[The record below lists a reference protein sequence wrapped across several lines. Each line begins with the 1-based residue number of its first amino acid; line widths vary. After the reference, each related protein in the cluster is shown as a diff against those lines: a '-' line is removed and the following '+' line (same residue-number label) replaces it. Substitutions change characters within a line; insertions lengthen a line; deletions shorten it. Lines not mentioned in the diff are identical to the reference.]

1 MGNIKE
7 PKYDNDLIN
16 LGYLKKTINNSEKE
30 MESKNDSIYS
40 KSYTSPPIPPYYAG
54 ATYYSD
60 NKIYRCVKDRLVG
73 SFSISDWIIIYDEK
87 KENIMS
93 QNFLFLSEVELKEQ
107 QDGKIETFNQN
118 NDPSV
123 DWETSLEK
131 SEHEGDYW
139 RKNENGFY
147 NIYTYVKYATNPI
160 TFSWEL
166 VDVPIFIFN
175 TITGHKTIYTM
186 KPSSYVKYD
195 LWKLTKDDIE
205 LFPECEIGDYVES
218 INSSDVF
225 SVSDWIKKDDEISLK
240 SIETYYYTTSEI
252 NKFVEIIDENM
263 KSEIQKSDNS
273 IRAYVSES
281 YTTKE
286 TTIDLTKKVDANGK
300 EIEKIY
306 GENTTTIPTL
316 NLAQLSIQAD
326 GINSSVIKKVGIDE
340 VISRINQSAE
350 AVKIEANKV
359 DIDAIA
365 TFTNSKLA
373 ESGSTVINGSNITTG
388 KIKTNVIEGYD
399 SLILSVKNNTDAIGD
414 RTGKSTTITQDINS
428 IAAQISDI
436 ADITTSANT
445 SNGIIP
451 SSELKNIAS
460 SYPIR
465 IEIKPINT
473 NISYLYPNSKL
484 FPSARTFLKTRKLR
498 FTNESTNEI
507 FDYTLP
513 DNLLYYDENTYDE
526 FIADYEE
533 NICQVIK
540 RCQYNADGTV
550 SKLSNPITKEYSF
563 VDEIESHF
571 SLTEGNYS
579 VKLLGYQEGYIFV
592 RLMVLN
598 AYTAQYAT
606 KVELSS
612 SIKQESQTIELNV
625 NRKLSDYSTT
635 TEMYNTI
642 TQKIEDNNNNY
653 VSIEVGKKVDNKDYT
668 SAQILL
674 KINNDTSET
683 KIKSDKLDVDAIAKF
698 TNSKLAE
705 SGSTVI
711 NGSNIITGS
720 IEADKININGM
731 ISAIN
736 NNTSTTINGNK
747 ITTGSITA
755 DKIATKSITANQV
768 ASDIITTTNFSA
780 QEINADKI
788 TSGSLS
794 ADRINGGTI
803 NANNINVT
811 NINGTNVNRGTISG
825 ASIYIDNGTG
835 FLKILKGDSNHPY
848 VSALNIAAYAADPS
862 YRGQSISF
870 RNKKDSSDAGNDVGY
885 ISYGWNGGAKYHSNG
900 PMNIDSGGNLAI
912 ASGGYIA
919 LRTGGSSS
927 DAIYVWNKIDL
938 NANGSSSVWAKGN
951 NLASG
956 KVKTDNGSAS
966 SRIVKE
972 NIEEFKNEY
981 DEAYE
986 LLKQIKLYSYDYK
999 YNLYKNKH
1007 QFGFIIDDIE
1017 KLDNYN
1023 KFFDF
1028 QSSVAKVEGNEI
1040 DFSSYDGYTEENKPD
1055 DCIVVK
1061 KYDSDVLDK
1070 YLLTLCKAMQNKIDK
1085 LEEKINGCV
1094 I

>member
-107 QDGKIETFNQN
+107 QDGKIETFNQD

-205 LFPECEIGDYVES
+205 LFPECEIGDYVEA

-252 NKFVEIIDENM
+252 DKFVEIIDENM

-350 AVKIEANKV
+350 AVKIDAHRV

-428 IAAQISDI
+428 IEAQISDI

-445 SNGIIP
+445 SNGTIP
-451 SSELKNIAS
+451 SSELKNVAS
-460 SYPIR
+460 SFPIR

-507 FDYTLP
+507 FDYILP
-513 DNLLYYDENTYDE
+513 ENLLYYDETTYDE
-526 FIADYEE
+526 FIADYES

-540 RCQYNADGTV
+540 RCKYNADGTV
-550 SKLSNPITKEYSF
+550 SPLSEPIIKDYSF
-563 VDEIESHF
+563 ADEIENNF

-612 SIKQESQTIELNV
+612 SVKQTAEDITSQVALTYETKDNVEKQYSEIKQTTNSISQTV
-625 NRKLSDYSTT
+625 A
-635 TEMYNTI
+635 
-642 TQKIEDNNNNY
+642 NNNTKANI
-653 VSIEVGKKVDNKDYT
+653 VT
-668 SAQILL
+668 QI
-674 KINNDTSET
+674 NDTSSQ
-683 KIKSDKLDVDAIAKF
+683 IK
-698 TNSKLAE
+698 
-705 SGSTVI
+705 
-711 NGSNIITGS
+711 
-720 IEADKININGM
+720 IEADNININGM

-755 DKIATKSITANQV
+755 DKIKANSITSNQV
-768 ASDIITTTNFSA
+768 ASDIITTTNFSAQQINANNITSGTISTSRLSSDVITTTNFSA

-825 ASIYIDNGTG
+825 ASINIYNGTG
-835 FLKILKGDSNHPY
+835 FFKMLSGSAYHPY
-848 VSALNIAAYAADPS
+848 VSALNVAAYANSPS
-862 YRGQSISF
+862 ASGPGLSF
-870 RNKKDSSDAGNDVGY
+870 RSSNNRDTTGNQIGY
-885 ISYGWNGGAKYHSNG
+885 ISYGSNGNAIYHSNG
-900 PMNIDSGGNLAI
+900 AMNIDSGGNLAI

-938 NANGSSSVWAKGN
+938 NASGSSSVWAKGN

-1085 LEEKINGCV
+1085 LEEKINEYV
-1094 I
+1094 N

>member
-107 QDGKIETFNQN
+107 QDGKIETFNQD

-205 LFPECEIGDYVES
+205 LFPECEIGDYVEA

-225 SVSDWIKKDDEISLK
+225 SVLDWIKKDDEISLK

-252 NKFVEIIDENM
+252 DKFVEIIDENM

-306 GENTTTIPTL
+306 GENTTMIPTL

-350 AVKIEANKV
+350 AVKIEAHRI

-428 IAAQISDI
+428 ISAQISDI

-445 SNGIIP
+445 SNGTIP

-498 FTNESTNEI
+498 FTNDSTNEV

-540 RCQYNADGTV
+540 RCKYNADGTV

-563 VDEIESHF
+563 VDEIENNF

-612 SIKQESQTIELNV
+612 SVKQTSQSIESNV

-635 TEMYNTI
+635 TEMNNTI

-705 SGSTVI
+705 SGSTEI
-711 NGSNIITGS
+711 NGSNII
-720 IEADKININGM
+720 
-731 ISAIN
+731 
-736 NNTSTTINGNK
+736 
-747 ITTGSITA
+747 TGSITA

-780 QEINADKI
+780 QQINADNIKSGTISTSRLSSDVITTNNFSAQEINADRI

-825 ASIYIDNGTG
+825 ASINIYNGTG
-835 FLKILKGDSNHPY
+835 FFKMLSGSAYHPY
-848 VSALNIAAYAADPS
+848 VSALNVAAYANSPS
-862 YRGQSISF
+862 ASGPGLSF
-870 RNKKDSSDAGNDVGY
+870 RSSNNRDTTGNQIGY
-885 ISYGWNGGAKYHSNG
+885 ISYGSNGNAIYHSNG
-900 PMNIDSGGNLAI
+900 AMNIDSGGNLAI

-919 LRTGGSSS
+919 LRTGGSSD

-938 NANGSSSVWAKGN
+938 NASGSSSVWAKGN